1 MVPLSDDQRA
11 RLLQVKLAALVRDR
25 WGEGELAPGPFP
37 GGAVARRDGTGW
49 VLAEERG
56 DRSLGGALAWAKRHD
71 VDELHVLAASGAGTL
86 ARQAQAFDPP
96 PNVWLVEERE
106 VTPANPEPLP
116 TAGVPDERALA
127 FAPLLAEGG
136 AKPWVEHDGTVIGEV
151 LGLEV
156 ARVVDGELEVG
167 VGKHDREAHHQLLNQ
182 GQSVDDV
189 RRVVDEVRLKRIDE
203 RHPLSRVS
211 LERWLA
217 EVLVAHPEWIGVNE
231 LERRPSLVLRDDL
244 RDRAPAPAVG
254 DGVVA
259 VCSVGLDPEL
269 VPLASD
275 LRSLYDPAARL
286 VLVVPEGDDHPSMR
300 SLAAML
306 LNPAEVVTVRKDWR
320 STPVD

>member
-1 MVPLSDDQRA
+1 MALSDEQRA
-11 RLLQVKLAALVRDR
+11 RLLQAKLAALVRDR
-25 WGEGELAPGPFP
+25 WGEGDLDLGSFP
-37 GGAVARRDGTGW
+37 GGAVARRGSTGW

-56 DRSLGGALAWAKRHD
+56 DRSLGGALAWAKRND
-71 VDELHVLAASGAGTL
+71 VEHLHVLASSGAGTL
-86 ARQAQAFDPP
+86 ARQAKAFAPEP
-96 PNVWLVEERE
+96 EVWAVDERTL
-106 VTPANPEPLP
+106 TPAEPDPLP
-116 TAGVPDERALA
+116 AVGVPDERALS
-127 FAPLLAEGG
+127 FAPVLAEGG
-136 AKPWVEHDGTVIGEV
+136 ARPWVEHDGTVVGEV

-167 VGKHDREAHHQLLNQ
+167 VGKHDREAHHELLNQ

-189 RRVVDEVRLKRIDE
+189 RRVVNEVRTRRVDE

-217 EVLVAHPEWIGVNE
+217 EVVVAHPEWLGVSA

-254 DGVVA
+254 DGVVV

-275 LRSLYDPAARL
+275 LRELYAPGEHL

-300 SLAAML
+300 SLAEML
-306 LNPAEVVTVRKDWR
+306 RDPAEVVTVRKDWKGAL
-320 STPVD
+320 VD

>member
-1 MVPLSDDQRA
+1 MPLSDEQRA
-11 RLLQVKLAALVRDR
+11 RLLQTKVAALVRDQ
-25 WGEGELAPGPFP
+25 WGEGDLSLGPFP
-37 GGAVARRDGTGW
+37 GGAVALRDTTGW

-56 DRSLGGALAWAKRHD
+56 DRSLGGALAWAKRME
-71 VDELHVLAASGAGTL
+71 VQELHVLASSGAGTL
-86 ARQAQAFDPP
+86 ARQALAFDPAP
-96 PNVWLVEERE
+96 QVWSVDERTL
-106 VTPANPEPLP
+106 TPAEPEPLP
-116 TAGVPDERALA
+116 PPGVPDERALS
-127 FAPLLAEGG
+127 FAPILSEGG

-167 VGKHDREAHHQLLNQ
+167 VGKHDREAHHELLNQ
-182 GQSVDDV
+182 GQSVQDV
-189 RRVVDEVRLKRIDE
+189 RRVVTEVQARRVDD

-217 EVLVAHPEWIGVNE
+217 EVLVAHPDWIGATE

-244 RDRAPAPAVG
+244 RDRAPATVVG
-254 DGVVA
+254 TGVVA

-269 VPLASD
+269 VPLAAD
-275 LRSLYDPAARL
+275 LRALYDDSADV

-306 LNPAEVVTVRKDWR
+306 RKPAQVVTVPKGWKELGA
-320 STPVD
+320 

>member
-1 MVPLSDDQRA
+1 MALSAEQRA
-11 RLLQVKLAALVRDR
+11 RLLQVKLAALVRDQ
-25 WGEGELAPGPFP
+25 WGEGDLDLGPFP
-37 GGAVARRDGTGW
+37 GGAVARRGTAGW

-56 DRSLGGALAWAKRHD
+56 DRSLGGALAWAKRNGVED
-71 VDELHVLAASGAGTL
+71 LHVLATTGAGTL
-86 ARQAQAFDPP
+86 ARQATAFEPQP
-96 PNVWLVEERE
+96 EVWTVDERTL
-106 VTPANPEPLP
+106 TPAVADPLP
-116 TAGVPDERALA
+116 AAGVPDERALA
-127 FAPLLAEGG
+127 FAPVLAEGG
-136 AKPWVEHDGTVIGEV
+136 AKPWVEHDGTVVGEV

-167 VGKHDREAHHQLLNQ
+167 VGKHDREAHHELLNQ

-189 RRVVDEVRLKRIDE
+189 RRVVDEVRARRVDE

-217 EVLVAHPEWIGVNE
+217 EALTANPEWMGAAA

-244 RDRAPAPAVG
+244 RDRAPAPVVG
-254 DGVVA
+254 DGVVG

-269 VPLASD
+269 VPLAAD
-275 LRSLYDPAARL
+275 LRALYDDSADL

-306 LNPAEVVTVRKDWR
+306 RNPARVVTVRKDWKG
-320 STPVD
+320 TLVD

>member
-1 MVPLSDDQRA
+1 MPLSAEQRA
-11 RLLQVKLAALVRDR
+11 QLLQAKLAALIRGK
-25 WGEGELAPGPFP
+25 WGDDGALDAGPFP
-37 GGAVARRDGTGW
+37 GGAVAWRETTGW
-49 VLAEERG
+49 VLAEESA
-56 DRSLGGALAWAKRHD
+56 DRSLGGALAWAKRRGIEE
-71 VDELHVLAASGAGTL
+71 VHVLATEGAGTL
-86 ARQAQAFDPP
+86 ARQAQAFEPAP
-96 PNVWLVEERE
+96 SVWLIDERDLTAAE
-106 VTPANPEPLP
+106 PEPVP

-156 ARVVDGELEVG
+156 ARVVDGMLEVG

-189 RRVVDEVRLKRIDE
+189 RRVVDEVRSRRVDE

-217 EVLVAHPEWIGVNE
+217 EALVAHPEWIRASE

-244 RDRAPAPAVG
+244 RDRAPAPVVG

-269 VPLASD
+269 VPLAAD
-275 LRSLYDPAARL
+275 LRALYGATSRL
-286 VLVVPEGDDHPSMR
+286 VLVVPEGDDHPATR
-300 SLAAML
+300 SLAEML
-306 LNPAEVVTVRKDWR
+306 REPAEVVTVANDWKGLAG
-320 STPVD
+320 

>member
-1 MVPLSDDQRA
+1 MALSTEQRA
-11 RLLQVKLAALVRDR
+11 RLLQVKLAALVRDQ
-25 WGEGELAPGPFP
+25 WGEGDLDLGPFP
-37 GGAVARRDGTGW
+37 GGAVARRGTAGW

-56 DRSLGGALAWAKRHD
+56 DRSLGGALAWAKRNE
-71 VDELHVLAASGAGTL
+71 VESLHVLASTGAGTL
-86 ARQAQAFDPP
+86 ARQAKAF
-96 PNVWLVEERE
+96 E
-106 VTPANPEPLP
+106 PEPQVWVVDDRTLTRAEADPLP
-116 TAGVPDERALA
+116 PVGVPDERALA
-127 FAPLLAEGG
+127 FAPVLTEGG
-136 AKPWVEHDGTVIGEV
+136 AKPWVEHDGTVVGEV

-167 VGKHDREAHHQLLNQ
+167 VGKHDREAHHELLNQ

-189 RRVVDEVRLKRIDE
+189 RRVVNEVRTRRVDE

-217 EVLVAHPEWIGVNE
+217 EVVVAHPEWLGVTA

-244 RDRAPAPAVG
+244 RDRAPAPFAG
-254 DGVVA
+254 DGVVG

-269 VPLASD
+269 VPLAAD
-275 LRSLYDPAARL
+275 LRALYGPEARL

-306 LNPAEVVTVRKDWR
+306 RHPAEVVTVPKNWR
-320 STPVD
+320 EL